1 VLINTAA
8 SFVLM
13 SIICILFC
21 SLPGEIISRYI
32 KLSSKNLKESLMK
45 SLSMLSGKFGS
56 KVRLVIFVLTLVL
69 FVLAAGAPFATGS
82 VGG

>member
-1 VLINTAA
+1 
-8 SFVLM
+8 M

-69 FVLAAGAPFATGS
+69 FVLAAGAPYATGS